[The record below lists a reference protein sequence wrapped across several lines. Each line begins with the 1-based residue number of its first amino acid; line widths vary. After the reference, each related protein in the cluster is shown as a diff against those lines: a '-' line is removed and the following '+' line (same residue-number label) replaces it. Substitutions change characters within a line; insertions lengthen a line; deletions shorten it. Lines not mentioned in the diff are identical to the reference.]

1 MLHIL
6 LIILKIIGIVLLVIL
21 GIILLLLA
29 TILFVPIRYRFNG
42 VCDSEVEEDFFI
54 EGAATVIWRPFLVKA
69 DVAYKDKAL
78 IYRVKVLGSLI
89 FSSVDEKLGWLGR
102 ILARKVKQAE
112 KSSDKTSSSKQEDT
126 SPITTTTSLND
137 ELDKLLD
144 EKIDETIHKVEDEV
158 VVDKYQGDGI
168 GKKRDRVKFLD
179 RLRKFVDN
187 IKQVINSIRDAFA
200 TAKSIKDKAKIIID
214 FIKQKRTKKA
224 LEAGKKYI
232 FELLRYIRPRRF
244 QGNIM
249 FGFDD
254 PANTGYVLGILGMLI
269 PIYKDNINIVPD
281 FGRQL
286 FKGDMSGKGRIR
298 VVFLLRWVIKIISDK
313 NLMATVKRAGNLLG
327 GE

>member
-6 LIILKIIGIVLLVIL
+6 LVILKIIGIILLVIL
-21 GIILLLLA
+21 GIILLLFA
-29 TILFVPIRYRFNG
+29 TILFVPIRYKFNG
-42 VCDSEVEEDFFI
+42 VCDSEVENGILID
-54 EGAATVIWRPFLVKA
+54 GDATVIWRTFLVRA
-69 DVAYKDKAL
+69 DVAYKDKEL

-102 ILARKVKQAE
+102 ILAKKVKKA
-112 KSSDKTSSSKQEDT
+112 DAY
-126 SPITTTTSLND
+126 PITTTTSLND

-144 EKIDETIHKVEDEV
+144 EKVEDIFYKAEEDV
-158 VVDKYQGDGI
+158 VVDKYKDDGTR
-168 GKKRDRVKFLD
+168 KNKDRVKFLD

-200 TAKSIKDKAKIIID
+200 TAKSIKDKAKIIIE
-214 FIKQKRTKKA
+214 FIKQKRTKRA

-232 FELLRYIRPRRF
+232 FELLRYIRPRKF
-244 QGNIM
+244 QGNIV
-249 FGFDD
+249 FGLDD
-254 PANTGYVLGILGMLI
+254 PANTGYVLGVLGMLI

-281 FGRQL
+281 FERQL

-298 VVFLLRWVIKIISDK
+298 AAFLLRWVIKIISDK
-313 NLMATVKRAGNLLG
+313 NLMATVKKAGNLLG